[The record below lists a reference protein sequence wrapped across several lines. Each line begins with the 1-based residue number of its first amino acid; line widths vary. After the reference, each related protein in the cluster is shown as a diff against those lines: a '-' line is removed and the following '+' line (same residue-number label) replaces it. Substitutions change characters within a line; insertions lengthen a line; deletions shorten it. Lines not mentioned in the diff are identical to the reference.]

1 MKRKTFHPRVARR
14 KMELVLSKSWLDV
27 CLTPAFV
34 SLEANLSIKQIEQAL
49 GQRPQFAGDAL
60 AMREQYKGFA
70 NQINA
75 SHKRSANLNIG
86 TCRLVECTG
95 AASVMKY

>member
-1 MKRKTFHPRVARR
+1 
-14 KMELVLSKSWLDV
+14 MELVLSKSWLDV

-70 NQINA
+70 N
-75 SHKRSANLNIG
+75 HNIG